1 MAITYTSNK
10 NIQVPA
16 LNDVNWNVPLNAN
29 WVELDQLAGSSFP
42 ISIGTGTTVAL
53 TSATAAVSSV
63 YWYSAQQLVVT
74 ATGNLLANAIITLP
88 ANITGTGTMGGSWI
102 VINDITTAQA
112 GIYTL
117 TVKPASGTGVIIK
130 PEKQAIIFYDGTT
143 VEYADTNLLTQLD
156 TIDGSLTVAGA
167 TTLNGTAT
175 LNGATSITST
185 ATFSGATTFN
195 STANFTDKIGL
206 NGSYGT
212 SGQVLTS
219 AGPSTDPTWTTV
231 ATTTS
236 TTQASTSGT
245 AVNFTGIPSGV
256 KSIIVTFSGVSQA
269 GSGTSSLF
277 QIQIGSGS
285 ISTTGYAGVSSLIG
299 ASGVASSQY
308 PGAGF
313 YLFFSPA
320 SASNITNGSL
330 IITNISGNIWVGSGT
345 FGLENATLSTVTNG
359 KNTLSGVLDRLRVTT
374 VGGTDAFNAGS
385 INITYA

>member
-74 ATGNLLANAIITLP
+74 ATGNLVANAIITLP

-102 VINDITTAQA
+102 VINNITSAQA

-219 AGPSTDPTWTTV
+219 AGASADPTWTTV
-231 ATTTS
+231 TTTTS

-245 AVNFTGIPSGV
+245 AVTFTGIPSGV
-256 KSIIVTFSGVSQA
+256 KSIIVTLSGVSTN
-269 GSGTSSLF
+269 GSSLL

-313 YLFFSPA
+313 YLFFSPTS
-320 SASNITNGSL
+320 SANVTNGSL

-359 KNTLSGVLDRLRVTT
+359 KNTLSGVLDRISLTT
-374 VGGTDAFNAGS
+374 VNGTDAFDAGS
-385 INITYA
+385 VNIMYA